1 LYGGQSV
8 YIVELLVYGLLF
20 ELSSCRY
27 RAFYLFLAANT
38 LLNAVF
44 SPGDVD
50 RAEDAYNQAMGG
62 SHGVEEEEE

>member
-1 LYGGQSV
+1 M
-8 YIVELLVYGLLF
+8 ELLIHRLLF
-20 ELSSCRY
+20 ELLSCRY

-44 SPGDVD
+44 SSRDVN

-62 SHGVEEEEE
+62 SHGVEKEE